1 MSISQSSS
9 ISVVI
14 ADDHV
19 ILLKSLSEL
28 LNSAEDIT
36 VVGEAVNGREA
47 VEQTRLHKPDITI
60 LDLHMPEVSGIEATR
75 QIMAEFP
82 GAKILILSSSE
93 VDSEIK
99 TVMELGASAY
109 LLKYSAPDQLINALY
124 ALTRGEGIVDSRV
137 LQKLMR
143 MSIKHDADALTEREM
158 QILYLVAQGLSNQ
171 QIADKLF
178 IAEVTV
184 RSNVSRM
191 LSKLNMQNRVQLATY
206 AIRNGVISLDET
218 DHKNK

>member
-1 MSISQSSS
+1 MSTILNNP
-9 ISVVI
+9 IRVVI

-28 LNSAEDIT
+28 LNSAEDIQ
-36 VVGEAVNGREA
+36 VMAEAVNGLEA
-47 VEQTRLHKPDITI
+47 LEQTRLHQPDITI
-60 LDLHMPEVSGIEATR
+60 LDLHMPEMDGIEATR

-82 GAKILILSSSE
+82 DAKILILSSSE
-93 VDSEIK
+93 VDKEIK
-99 TVMELGASAY
+99 TVMELGASGY
-109 LLKYSAPDQLINALY
+109 LLKYSAPDQLINALR
-124 ALTRGEGIVDSRV
+124 ALTRGEGIVDSRI
-137 LQKLMR
+137 LQKLMQL
-143 MSIKHDADALTEREM
+143 SNKHDADALTEREM

-171 QIADKLF
+171 QIADQLF

-218 DHKNK
+218 ANKNK